1 MGCTRRSGEF
11 LIASQT
17 FQSSVRELLSFYHT
31 IAPGQ
36 TDVVS
41 FIYPISAV
49 QSMLNGMTR
58 IKADIRS
65 ASGTDLIWETRKPAA
80 IVNELMNL
88 VKRAGTIQSSL
99 FAKVSLVFSCKLP
112 KVSYFQNFLLTR
124 LDFCGNLYQQFN
136 ITYFYIFVQTLR
148 G

>member
-1 MGCTRRSGEF
+1 M
-11 LIASQT
+11 
-17 FQSSVRELLSFYHT
+17 RELLSFYHT

-58 IKADIRS
+58 IKAGIRS

-99 FAKVSLVFSCKLP
+99 FLP
-112 KVSYFQNFLLTR
+112 KFPSLFLAHCR
-124 LDFCGNLYQQFN
+124 K
-136 ITYFYIFVQTLR
+136 
-148 G
+148 